1 MSSKQDPKIYLV
13 GYGTFIPN
21 KMFLE
26 SDVHICVINHYRRIW
41 TGETVFPFVLEDP
54 NARFYGIV
62 FSVSQS
68 RLEKLDLYEGVDNG
82 LFLRKAVEVQ
92 LNNGQSLPVFMY
104 VPSQQTID
112 EFHLT
117 LESDIEDRW
126 MEQIRKN
133 QEVCAMFPQL
143 LEKLD

>member
-1 MSSKQDPKIYLV
+1 MSTEQQDPKIYLV

-21 KMFLE
+21 KMFQ
-26 SDVHICVINHYRRIW
+26 SDVHVCIIKHYRRVW
-41 TGETVFPFVLEDP
+41 TGETVYPFVLEDP

-62 FSVSQS
+62 FSVSQT

-82 LFLRKAVEVQ
+82 LFLRKAVEVR
-92 LNNGQSLPVFMY
+92 LNNGQALPVFMY
-104 VPSQQTID
+104 VPSQRTID

-117 LESDIEDRW
+117 LESDTEDRW

>member
-26 SDVHICVINHYRRIW
+26 SDVHVCVIKHYRRIW

-62 FSVSQS
+62 FSVSQT

-92 LNNGQSLPVFMY
+92 LPNGQALPVFMY

-143 LEKLD
+143 LEKLE

>member
-1 MSSKQDPKIYLV
+1 MSSNQDPKIFLV

-21 KMFLE
+21 KMFE
-26 SDVHICVINHYRRIW
+26 SDVHVCVIKNYRRVW

-62 FSVSQS
+62 FSVTQT

-104 VPSQQTID
+104 VPSQHTID

-117 LESDIEDRW
+117 LESDTEDRW
-126 MEQIRKN
+126 MEQIQKN
-133 QEVCAMFPQL
+133 QEVCARFPQL

>member
-1 MSSKQDPKIYLV
+1 M
-13 GYGTFIPN
+13 
-21 KMFLE
+21 
-26 SDVHICVINHYRRIW
+26 
-41 TGETVFPFVLEDP
+41 
-54 NARFYGIV
+54 
-62 FSVSQS
+62 FSVSQT

-92 LNNGQSLPVFMY
+92 LHNGQALPVFMY

-117 LESDIEDRW
+117 LESDTEDRW

-133 QEVCAMFPQL
+133 QEVCTMFPQL